1 MFKLT
6 ALGDEISPDIVREMD
21 VLDEQ
26 GIRYVELRGAKG
38 QCITTLRRNQLE
50 AIHKKL
56 TERGFRVSA
65 IASPIGK
72 IRVDEDFDAHL
83 RTLQKVQDAA
93 EVLGTRH
100 IRVFSFY
107 PDPGGNLLNRR
118 DDVLERMSA
127 LVDCARSRNQVLLVE
142 NTKRV
147 YGESPERSLD
157 ILQSVRS
164 PHLRACFDFGN
175 FVEAGVR
182 PFTEAYPLLKDYI
195 DYVQVKDAQKL
206 PDGTCRIV
214 AAGQG
219 DGQVRE
225 VLTDLAGQ
233 DRDIFLSV
241 EPRGTTQLTAVPGG
255 VAQRPCTEAIRA
267 VKRILDE
274 IARVRETVTH
284 LSP

>member
-1 MFKLT
+1 MFTLT

-38 QCITTLRRNQLE
+38 QCISTLRRNQLE

-56 TERGFRVSA
+56 AERGFRVSA

-72 IRVDEDFDAHL
+72 IRVDEDFDEHL
-83 RTLQKVQDAA
+83 KVLEKVQDAA
-93 EVLGTRH
+93 EVLETRC

-118 DDVLERMSA
+118 DEVLERMSA
-127 LVDCARSRNQVLLVE
+127 LVDCARGRNQVLLVE
-142 NTKRV
+142 NAKRV

-157 ILQSVRS
+157 ILQSVQS

-182 PFTEAYPLLKDYI
+182 PFTEAYPLLKDYV

-214 AAGQG
+214 AAGNG

-225 VLTDLAGQ
+225 VLAELAGQ
-233 DRDIFLSV
+233 ERDIFLSV
-241 EPRGTTQLTAVPGG
+241 EPRGTTQPAVFGG
-255 VAQRPCTEAIRA
+255 GPPQRPCVEAIRA
-267 VKRILDE
+267 VKQILLE
-274 IARVRETVTH
+274 IALTRESVTH
-284 LSP
+284 PSP